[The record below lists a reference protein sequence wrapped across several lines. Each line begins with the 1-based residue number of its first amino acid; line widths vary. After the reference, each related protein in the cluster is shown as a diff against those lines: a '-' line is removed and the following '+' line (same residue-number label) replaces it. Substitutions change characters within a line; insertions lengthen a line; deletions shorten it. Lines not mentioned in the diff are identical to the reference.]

1 MRFGSGSFDVRFGSD
16 SGAEADIAG
25 CPSCATTG
33 PEHSQQTTAIRSPR
47 RRRRAEVFDTR
58 TYQIADLD
66 QLRESA
72 CSFFSSGGFFATY
85 SLVSFASFGRLQ
97 GCSTAGPF
105 IGGYGP
111 LSIVVME
118 GAAEQVV
125 GSTFS

>member
-1 MRFGSGSFDVRFGSD
+1 MSALAPIAARKRTSRDVRVVPQPALS
-16 SGAEADIAG
+16 
-25 CPSCATTG
+25 
-33 PEHSQQTTAIRSPR
+33 IRSKR
-47 RRRRAEVFDTR
+47 QLFDRLADAGEQRFSIRAPIRSR
-58 TYQIADLD
+58 TLISCGKAHAHFSLQA
-66 QLRESA
+66 
-72 CSFFSSGGFFATY
+72 FFCTY